1 MNRPNV
7 VDVETWLVR
16 LSNGWI
22 ASVWVPIGSPA
33 ADAVAEAKR
42 EHGANA
48 VAVRRPADTD
58 WTEIPADEPLSRR
71 DRPCVACSA
80 LGRACGEWPLSVTSR
95 RLWPC
100 LRPVQSALWFWSAA
114 PVLSCCTAGGA
125 RRW

>member
-58 WTEIPADEPLSRR
+58 WTEIPADEP
-71 DRPCVACSA
+71 P
-80 LGRACGEWPLSVTSR
+80 
-95 RLWPC
+95 
-100 LRPVQSALWFWSAA
+100 
-114 PVLSCCTAGGA
+114 GGA
-125 RRW
+125 AAVEVCGA